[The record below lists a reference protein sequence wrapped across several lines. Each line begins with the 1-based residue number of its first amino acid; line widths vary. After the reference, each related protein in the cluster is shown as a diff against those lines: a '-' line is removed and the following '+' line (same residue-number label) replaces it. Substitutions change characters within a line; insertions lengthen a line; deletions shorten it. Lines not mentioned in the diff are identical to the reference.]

1 MTSKHLETVRDQLSD
16 ECHGK
21 ARRKHIFIEQKKRRV
36 CTEWR
41 KAHSRLAAQSRRRKE
56 SQLFEELTAL
66 LPLDPSMDGQRD
78 KASVIRLTIA
88 YLHLRDLLNTLDSCA
103 LSMMTQSSPPSPG
116 VSAKSHER
124 ELLDSALGGFVVL
137 LSLNGK
143 VIFTTKGITTHTGI
157 NQMDLIGRSLFEFL
171 HPCDQ
176 MEVKDLL
183 TRLIGNRGQQE
194 CEVFLR
200 IKSVM
205 NQKLTPW
212 KIIQCTG
219 KKQSSATPGSSCLV
233 LQCRVLPMQEV
244 SELNA
249 ALNISTFMS
258 VHSPDMKFTYCHSR
272 VVKLTGFHDTELLGQ
287 SVYQYYHP
295 SDCQQIRKA
304 HVYLLSKGQV
314 STGKYRLLHGHGG
327 YVWAETEASLVCNS
341 RTGVPESV
349 VCINYILSGVEQPD
363 LTYLLKQT
371 EQLLKPRDSL
381 LTESQPAAFP
391 LAAAQ
396 LDKSGLR
403 TKSDD
408 HNSPTTALNQ
418 RESDIQEVHDCT
430 EITHN
435 TEECCNFNCDLCE
448 LDLESLA
455 PYIPMHGE
463 DFLLTPILEGTEDS
477 AELNMCGSSFNSP
490 HQKLD
495 PQLQNS
501 EGTVFLP
508 VKSLT
513 HSQQSDSHYFLTN
526 RINDTDLISTQ
537 QWNESLDLVNR
548 NSKVYNYKQHNYPLF
563 STESE
568 TYHWREDALTVLQH
582 RNRTHWSF
590 DESTPRP
597 YGGNPN
603 TLGIKFR
610 SLPENPKRHPQN
622 RRHHA
627 DVKAL
632 PTSLTLPVLSGWEC
646 EVNAPL
652 DPTSYLLQG
661 REIIAVLDQV
671 ASRVPWC

>member
-56 SQLFEELTAL
+56 SQLFKELTAL
-66 LPLDPSMDGQRD
+66 LPLDPSLDGQRD
-78 KASVIRLTIA
+78 KASVIRLTVA
-88 YLHLRDLLNTLDSCA
+88 YLHLRDLMNTLDSCA
-103 LSMMTQSSPPSPG
+103 VVIVG

-124 ELLDSALGGFVVL
+124 ELLDSAFGGFVVL

-183 TRLIGNRGQQE
+183 TRLIGDTQSSLFSHLCFR
-194 CEVFLR
+194 CL
-200 IKSVM
+200 
-205 NQKLTPW
+205 

-219 KKQSSATPGSSCLV
+219 KKKSSATPGSSCLV

-244 SELNA
+244 TELNA
-249 ALNISTFMS
+249 ALNINTFMS

-272 VVKLTGFHDTELLGQ
+272 VVKLTGFCDTELLGQ
-287 SVYQYYHP
+287 SMYQYCHP
-295 SDCQQIRKA
+295 SDCQKIRKA

-314 STGKYRLLHGHGG
+314 STGKYRLLHRHGG
-327 YVWAETEASLVCNS
+327 YVWAETDASLVCNS

-371 EQLLKPRDSL
+371 EKLLKPRDSL

-391 LAAAQ
+391 LPTAQ
-396 LDKSGLR
+396 LDK
-403 TKSDD
+403 TKSDE
-408 HNSPTTALNQ
+408 HNSPSTALNQ
-418 RESDIQEVHDCT
+418 RESDIQEVHDFM
-430 EITHN
+430 ITHN

-448 LDLESLA
+448 LDLDSLA

-463 DFLLTPILEGTEDS
+463 DFLLTSVLEATEDS
-477 AELNMCGSSFNSP
+477 TELNMCRSSFNSP

-495 PQLQNS
+495 PRLQNS
-501 EGTVFLP
+501 ERTVFLP
-508 VKSLT
+508 VKRLT
-513 HSQQSDSHYFLTN
+513 HTQQSVSRFFLTN
-526 RINDTDLISTQ
+526 RNNDTDLISTQ

-548 NSKVYNYKQHNYPLF
+548 NSKVLCTCAYKISLYYSYFCSSNLICLLYCILILHRLYGTISQ
-563 STESE
+563 
-568 TYHWREDALTVLQH
+568 TV
-582 RNRTHWSF
+582 
-590 DESTPRP
+590 
-597 YGGNPN
+597 
-603 TLGIKFR
+603 
-610 SLPENPKRHPQN
+610 QN
-622 RRHHA
+622 
-627 DVKAL
+627 K
-632 PTSLTLPVLSGWEC
+632 SKVLS
-646 EVNAPL
+646 
-652 DPTSYLLQG
+652 
-661 REIIAVLDQV
+661 
-671 ASRVPWC
+671 

>member
-56 SQLFEELTAL
+56 SQLFKELTAL
-66 LPLDPSMDGQRD
+66 LPLDPSLDGQRD
-78 KASVIRLTIA
+78 KASVIRLTVA
-88 YLHLRDLLNTLDSCA
+88 YLHLRDLMNTLDSCA
-103 LSMMTQSSPPSPG
+103 VVIVG

-124 ELLDSALGGFVVL
+124 ELLDSAFGGFVVL

-183 TRLIGNRGQQE
+183 TRLIGDTQSSLFSHLCFR
-194 CEVFLR
+194 CL
-200 IKSVM
+200 
-205 NQKLTPW
+205 

-219 KKQSSATPGSSCLV
+219 KKKSSATPGSSCLV

-244 SELNA
+244 TELNT
-249 ALNISTFMS
+249 ALNINTFMS

-272 VVKLTGFHDTELLGQ
+272 VVKLTGFCDTELLGQ
-287 SVYQYYHP
+287 SMYQYCHP
-295 SDCQQIRKA
+295 SDCQKIRKA

-314 STGKYRLLHGHGG
+314 STGKYRLLHRHGG
-327 YVWAETEASLVCNS
+327 YVWAETDASLVCNS

-391 LAAAQ
+391 LPTAQ
-396 LDKSGLR
+396 LDK
-403 TKSDD
+403 TKSDE
-408 HNSPTTALNQ
+408 HNSPSTALNQ

-448 LDLESLA
+448 LDLDSLA

-463 DFLLTPILEGTEDS
+463 DFLLTSVLEATEDS
-477 AELNMCGSSFNSP
+477 TELNMCRSSFNSP

-495 PQLQNS
+495 PRLQNS

-508 VKSLT
+508 VKRLT
-513 HSQQSDSHYFLTN
+513 HTQQSVSRYFLTN
-526 RINDTDLISTQ
+526 RNNDTDLISTQ
-537 QWNESLDLVNR
+537 QWNESLDLMNR
-548 NSKVYNYKQHNYPLF
+548 NSKVLCTCAYKFPL
-563 STESE
+563 
-568 TYHWREDALTVLQH
+568 Y
-582 RNRTHWSF
+582 
-590 DESTPRP
+590 
-597 YGGNPN
+597 
-603 TLGIKFR
+603 
-610 SLPENPKRHPQN
+610 
-622 RRHHA
+622 
-627 DVKAL
+627 
-632 PTSLTLPVLSGWEC
+632 
-646 EVNAPL
+646 
-652 DPTSYLLQG
+652 
-661 REIIAVLDQV
+661 
-671 ASRVPWC
+671 

>member
-1 MTSKHLETVRDQLSD
+1 MISKHLEMVRDQLSD

-21 ARRKHIFIEQKKRRV
+21 ARRKHIFIERKKRRV

-56 SQLFEELTAL
+56 SQLFKELTAL
-66 LPLDPSMDGQRD
+66 LPLDPSTDGQRD
-78 KASVIRLTIA
+78 KASVIRLTVA
-88 YLHLRDLLNTLDSCA
+88 YLHLRDLMNTCA

-124 ELLDSALGGFVVL
+124 ELLDSAFGGFVVL

-157 NQMDLIGRSLFEFL
+157 NQMDLIGRSLLEFL

-219 KKQSSATPGSSCLV
+219 KKKSSSTPGSSCLV
-233 LQCRVLPMQEV
+233 LQCRVLPMQDV
-244 SELNA
+244 TELNA

-272 VVKLTGFHDTELLGQ
+272 VVKLTGFHNTELLGQ

-295 SDCQQIRKA
+295 SDCQKIHRA
-304 HVYLLSKGQV
+304 HVYLFSKGQV

-327 YVWAETEASLVCNS
+327 YVWAETDASLVCNS

-371 EQLLKPRDSL
+371 EQLLKPHDFL
-381 LTESQPAAFP
+381 LKESNPAAFP
-391 LAAAQ
+391 LV
-396 LDKSGLR
+396 
-403 TKSDD
+403 TKSDEC
-408 HNSPTTALNQ
+408 NSPTRALNQ
-418 RESDIQEVHDCT
+418 RVFFSESDMQEVHDCT

-448 LDLESLA
+448 LDLDSLA

-463 DFLLTPILEGTEDS
+463 DFLLTPVFEGTEDS

-495 PQLQNS
+495 PRLQNS
-501 EGTVFLP
+501 EGTVFHPL
-508 VKSLT
+508 KRLT
-513 HSQQSDSHYFLTN
+513 HTKQSVSHYFFTN
-526 RINDTDLISTQ
+526 RNNDTDLISTQ
-537 QWNESLDLVNR
+537 QWNESLDPVNR
-548 NSKVYNYKQHNYPLF
+548 NSKG
-563 STESE
+563 E
-568 TYHWREDALTVLQH
+568 TYLWREDALKVLQ
-582 RNRTHWSF
+582 RPNRTHWTF
-590 DESTPRP
+590 DGSTPRP
-597 YGGNPN
+597 YGGDPN

-610 SLPENPKRHPQN
+610 SLPENPRCHPQN
-622 RRHHA
+622 RRYRA

-632 PTSLTLPVLSGWEC
+632 PAPLTLPVLSGWEC

-661 REIIAVLDQV
+661 TEIIAVLDQV
-671 ASRVPWC
+671 ASSVPWC